1 MKRRHWIN
9 RIGFASLSLAVCSL
23 SGLAGT
29 AHAADADSAAKKVVR
44 LGTMSGPDADIWQVA
59 RGEAAKHGLTV
70 KITEFNDYVQP
81 NAALDAGD
89 LDANAF
95 QHKPYLD
102 SQIQQRGYKIV
113 SVGLTYIAPL
123 SIYSH
128 KIKKLSEL
136 TNGAS
141 IGIPNDPSNENRAL
155 LLLQSQHLI
164 TLRPGAGVNGN
175 NATVLDVASNPKKLK
190 LQEMDAAQ
198 LPRALGDLTA
208 AAVNNNFAIDAG
220 LDTTSA
226 LAREGSDSPYANL
239 IAVRTQDQ
247 HAPWVKTLVAAYQS
261 AAVSAYIKSHYHGAI
276 LPAF

>member
-9 RIGFASLSLAVCSL
+9 RIGFASLGLAVSL
-23 SGLAGT
+23 TGLAAGS
-29 AHAADADSAAKKVVR
+29 AHAADADSAGKKVIR

-59 RGEAAKHGLTV
+59 RDEAAKHGLTV

-128 KIKKLSEL
+128 KVKSLSAL

-155 LLLQSQHLI
+155 LLLQAQHLI
-164 TLRPGAGVNGN
+164 TLRPGAGTNGN
-175 NATVLDVASNPKKLK
+175 NATVLDVADNPKKLK

-220 LDTTSA
+220 LDTQSA
-226 LAREGSDSPYANL
+226 LAREGKDSPYANL

-261 AAVSAYIKSHYHGAI
+261 AAVGTYIKNKYHGAI